1 MIDERRPHFYLN
13 NTKKSYPYQAPS
25 GGGRDVLPP
34 DRDLHAHKLFT
45 IYSQVIKNIQQQR
58 AINAAIRERGGS
70 YLEFTANKDLFIP
83 SKFEDNTQGIKLL
96 NVKTSL
102 QIGSGTS
109 WGHLIEKDCLIQIIS
124 ELIKPSSGTKTLT
137 MGTANKAKI
146 ADTYVKLLEDD
157 GTGKYPFEVCASTD
171 EGAMTIEAYC
181 NSKNWT
187 LA

>member
-96 NVKTSL
+96 NVKT
-102 QIGSGTS
+102 
-109 WGHLIEKDCLIQIIS
+109 IS
-124 ELIKPSSGTKTLT
+124 EDLQSKLRYLVNTKILQ
-137 MGTANKAKI
+137 
-146 ADTYVKLLEDD
+146 V
-157 GTGKYPFEVCASTD
+157 
-171 EGAMTIEAYC
+171 
-181 NSKNWT
+181 
-187 LA
+187 